1 MTTPIDNFDLDAILP
16 KSYSYRGTQ
25 SGVFHIM
32 TNQNGG
38 GSITLPKGVYHVSV
52 SWNGSNECAVQTAP
66 IGSNTSFRALT
77 LPGVAS
83 VDDGQTSGMVAVAS
97 DDGTGRIHFSA
108 VVTAAELAANNVRA
122 KVTITPVGVSA

>member
-1 MTTPIDNFDLDAILP
+1 MTSPIDNIDLDTILP
-16 KSYSYRGTQ
+16 KAYSYRGTQ
-25 SGVFHIM
+25 SDVFHIM

-38 GSITLPKGVYHVSV
+38 KSITLPKGIYQVTVA
-52 SWNGSNECAVQTAP
+52 WNGSSECAVQTAP
-66 IGSNTSFRALT
+66 IGSNSSFRALT

-83 VDDGQTSGMVAVAS
+83 VDQGQTVGTVTVAS

-122 KVTITPVGVSA
+122 KVTITPIGVST

>member
-1 MTTPIDNFDLDAILP
+1 MTTPIENIDIILP
-16 KSYSYRGTQ
+16 KAYSYRGTQ
-25 SGVFHIM
+25 AGVFHIL

-38 GSITLPKGVYHVSV
+38 QSITLPKGVYHVSV

-83 VDDGQTSGMVAVAS
+83 LDTGQTVGTVTVAS

-122 KVTITPVGVSA
+122 KVTITPIGVSA